1 MSCHYI
7 LIFISDLCCTLS
19 AALMQP
25 MWDMAPSLD
34 AYQRVSSVLNGK
46 MQMTNTDRI
55 LQAADAKVSTKLT
68 ERMAENQT
76 RDKRATTESTDIGIK
91 LINDTASTMRNN
103 MSDSSKEIT
112 SLAII
117 PRNVILLLIDERNQ
131 DEKREK
137 DLWKDHENTL
147 PFAIEGFFQVL
158 S

>member
-1 MSCHYI
+1 VIYY
-7 LIFISDLCCTLS
+7 TLS

-34 AYQRVSSVLNGK
+34 TYQRASSALNGK
-46 MQMTNTDRI
+46 MQVTNTNRI

-76 RDKRATTESTDIGIK
+76 RDKRATTESTEIGIK
-91 LINDTASTMRNN
+91 LINDTASTMRND
-103 MSDSSKEIT
+103 MSDSSKGNT
-112 SLAII
+112 SVAII

-137 DLWKDHENTL
+137 DLWEDYENIL
-147 PFAIEGFFQVL
+147 PLAIKGSLQVPF
-158 S
+158 